1 MSKSFNINLFKS
13 SVSAFC
19 AEKAERPHAFATFLA
34 DNLAS
39 ALESTLIDGSDAINQ
54 AFLILTN
61 AGKGLNPFD
70 FRALLLLLRGDYL
83 HSFSDLALLFA
94 SFVRR
99 RAAVYVLGVGEAKA
113 A

>member
-1 MSKSFNINLFKS
+1 M
-13 SVSAFC
+13 
-19 AEKAERPHAFATFLA
+19 RPPLV
-34 DNLAS
+34 
-39 ALESTLIDGSDAINQ
+39 LIPLISGLCYYRRRQGSR
-54 AFLILTN
+54 LRR
-61 AGKGLNPFD
+61 GRLNPFD